1 MTVIEIPIDV
11 ETHPRGE
18 NSVEKV
24 TQEQREQTALG
35 AVYSNALIPDSP
47 TEPAYVMPDDE
58 VDKEV
63 KRMTSGPEVDA
74 IFWSSEPMPAPHFA
88 SATVAELVNQL
99 TKGSSDSSLNG
110 MTSFSGQG
118 LDFQAVGLNANP
130 SLSAVQALPQEQ
142 LQVLLQQLRAEPSQ
156 SQPQGA
162 SYGNADQA
170 WTATPHQFSTDYG
183 QGFNQDDADQERWGD
198 EKGRGRGHGRG
209 GRGRGDDGYRQNNK
223 RKPCS
228 FFAAG
233 RRASNLFF
241 FHPFHPIHLN
251 LALGHPFA
259 YPLSHQRPSF
269 LIDSENE
276 QARTDDTSET
286 NRCKYGDQCDFA
298 HEILS

>member
-1 MTVIEIPIDV
+1 MTVIEIPIDI

-99 TKGSSDSSLNG
+99 TKGSSDPTLNG
-110 MTSFSGQG
+110 MTSFSAQG

-130 SLSAVQALPQEQ
+130 TLSAVQALPQEQ
-142 LQVLLQQLRAEPSQ
+142 VQVLLQQLRAQQYPEPNQ
-156 SQPQGA
+156 SQPQGS

-170 WTATPHQFSTDYG
+170 WTATPHQFPADYG

-209 GRGRGDDGYRQNNK
+209 GRGRGDDGYRHSNK

-233 RRASNLFF
+233 RRASNLYSFF
-241 FHPFHPIHLN
+241 LLFHSHPCYF
-251 LALGHPFA
+251 FA
-259 YPLSHQRPSF
+259 P
-269 LIDSENE
+269 
-276 QARTDDTSET
+276 
-286 NRCKYGDQCDFA
+286 
-298 HEILS
+298 

>member
-1 MTVIEIPIDV
+1 MTVIEIPIDI

-99 TKGSSDSSLNG
+99 TKGSSDPTLNG
-110 MTSFSGQG
+110 MTSFSAQG

-130 SLSAVQALPQEQ
+130 TLSAVQALPQEQ
-142 LQVLLQQLRAEPSQ
+142 VQVLLQQLRAQQYPEPNQ
-156 SQPQGA
+156 SQPQGS

-170 WTATPHQFSTDYG
+170 WTATPHQFPADYG

-209 GRGRGDDGYRQNNK
+209 GRGRGDDGYRHSNK

-233 RRASNLFF
+233 RRASNLFLF
-241 FHPFHPIHLN
+241 FFIVSLPSVLFFCPMTTLFRLLTPFSS
-251 LALGHPFA
+251 A
-259 YPLSHQRPSF
+259 SF
-269 LIDSENE
+269 ISN
-276 QARTDDTSET
+276 
-286 NRCKYGDQCDFA
+286 
-298 HEILS
+298 